1 MGYIFVVVVVIILI
15 IPLTFTEEMQKNIVP
30 RKNVELDQ
38 YIKILT
44 NHLDKNFY
52 LFKKP
57 FEIPKNIEYEYYN
70 SISYR

>member
-52 LFKKP
+52 LFK
-57 FEIPKNIEYEYYN
+57 N
-70 SISYR
+70 